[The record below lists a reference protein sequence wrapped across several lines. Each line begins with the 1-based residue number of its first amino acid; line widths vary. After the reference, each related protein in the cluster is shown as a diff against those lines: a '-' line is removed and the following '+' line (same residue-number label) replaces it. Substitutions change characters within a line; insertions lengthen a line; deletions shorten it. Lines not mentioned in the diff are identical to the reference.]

1 MATSTPKLEARMV
14 NISTATAYF
23 PGELTYTGT
32 NAIYTAQKI
41 NMLKVMNFA
50 SLKLSGRFLARKA
63 NRKLTAAKRP
73 IC

>member
-1 MATSTPKLEARMV
+1 MATSNPKLEARMV

-41 NMLKVMNFA
+41 QHAKSDELCFIKIIWKI
-50 SLKLSGRFLARKA
+50 SRKEG
-63 NRKLTAAKRP
+63 
-73 IC
+73 